1 MLRAAASLIAPPL
14 CALCADPCEYAD
26 SICRMCERKV
36 ARLYPVRD
44 EVGGLEI
51 WSAARYDGVAREIV
65 TKMKFAKRLTLAEV
79 AAERMLRTV
88 GAGRDV
94 YCVPVPPSPA
104 RHRARGFDL
113 AYALSRLITRECRGQ
128 TILCLERDDGP
139 RQVGRGREER
149 KLDPPKIR
157 PINASVPLPS
167 DDVWLVDD
175 VATTGSTLLAC
186 EEVLRQQHG
195 ARRVRALTFAR
206 ADK

>member
-14 CALCADPCEYAD
+14 CALCAEPCEYVD
-26 SICRMCERKV
+26 SICRHCERKV

-44 EVGGLEI
+44 EIGGLEI
-51 WSAARYDGVAREIV
+51 WSAAKYDGVARDIV
-65 TKMKFAKRLTLAEV
+65 TKMKFAQRLTLAEV

-88 GAGRDV
+88 GAGRRI

-113 AYALSRLITRECRGQ
+113 AYALARLIAGECRGQ

-149 KLDPPKIR
+149 KSDPPTIR
-157 PINASVPLPS
+157 PINVSVPLLS

-175 VATTGSTLLAC
+175 VATTGSTLNAC
-186 EEVLRQQHG
+186 AEVLLSQYG
-195 ARRVRALTFAR
+195 AKRVRALTFAR

>member
-14 CALCADPCEYAD
+14 CALCADPCDYVD

-36 ARLYPVRD
+36 ARLRPIRGEID
-44 EVGGLEI
+44 GLEI
-51 WSAARYDGVAREIV
+51 WSAARYDGVAQEIV
-65 TKMKFAKRLTLAEV
+65 AKMKFAKRLTLAEV

-88 GAGRDV
+88 GAGSDP

-104 RHRARGFDL
+104 RERARGFDL
-113 AYALSRLITRECRGQ
+113 AYALSRLITHECWGQ
-128 TILCLERDDGP
+128 TIVCLERDDGP

-149 KLDPPKIR
+149 KNDPPTVR
-157 PINASVPLPS
+157 PINASVPLLS

-186 EEVLRQQHG
+186 AEVLREQHG
-195 ARRVRALTFAR
+195 AKRVRALTFAR
-206 ADK
+206 ADN